1 MNENTIGKRIQALRK
16 ERGLTQKQL
25 ADAVG
30 VTPQAVS
37 KWETDESCPDITA
50 LPLLAGALGVSVD
63 ALLGGEGAAEVKT
76 GIVRDAGETARE
88 GGKTEKAFVWD
99 WSAGRIPAIFL
110 GVFIL
115 LAGVLLILMK
125 TNAEW
130 FGEIGFWDVVWPSAI
145 IFVGLS
151 GCCSR
156 DISGFSHG
164 ITAAGVIFLLR
175 NIGVIKGEGIWTIIL
190 AIVLVFVGLSIILHQ
205 FFRRHRKRSRVKF
218 SPGVKMNGKSGKF
231 KSEYSDADGF
241 INYNASF
248 GDDRIVCRAEK
259 IVGGKVNVSFGE
271 FTLDLRGVSE
281 FGENASLDLNVSFG
295 DAEVLLPKN
304 VRAEL
309 ATAGSFSGKGVTGM
323 PDPDAPYVLRVNAAV
338 SFGGLS
344 IKYDD

>member
-1 MNENTIGKRIQALRK
+1 MGDNTIGKRIQALRK
-16 ERGLTQKQL
+16 EREMTQKQL

-63 ALLGGEGAAEVKT
+63 ALLGGSAPEQPESVREAVVQEAAPDKKS
-76 GIVRDAGETARE
+76 GSRE
-88 GGKTEKAFVWD
+88 FT
-99 WSAGRIPAIFL
+99 WSWGAGRIPAIVF

-125 TNAEW
+125 TNPEW
-130 FGEIGFWDVVWPSAI
+130 FGDVGFWDMIWPGAI

-151 GCCSR
+151 GCFSR
-156 DISGFSHG
+156 DVSGFSLG

-309 ATAGSFSGKGVTGM
+309 ATAGSFSGKGVTGS
-323 PDPDAPYVLRVNAAV
+323 PDPVARYVLRVNAAV

-344 IKYDD
+344 IKYPD

>member
-1 MNENTIGKRIQALRK
+1 MSENTIGKRIQALRK
-16 ERGLTQKQL
+16 EREMTQKQL

-63 ALLGGEGAAEVKT
+63 ALLGGDGGEVKT
-76 GIVRDAGETARE
+76 GVVREANADD
-88 GGKTEKAFVWD
+88 GKKEKPFKWE

-110 GVFIL
+110 GIFIL

-130 FGEIGFWDVVWPSAI
+130 FGEIGFWDVIWPSAI

-156 DISGFSHG
+156 DISGFSLG

-175 NIGVIKGEGIWTIIL
+175 NVGVIKGEGIWTIIL

-205 FFRRHRKRSRVKF
+205 FFRRRRKRSFVKF
-218 SPGVKMNGKSGKF
+218 SPGVKINGKSEKF

-248 GDDRIVCRAEK
+248 GDDRIVCQAEK
-259 IVGGKVNVSFGE
+259 IVGGKMNVSFGE
-271 FTLDLRGVSE
+271 FTLDLRGVRE

-295 DAEVLLPKN
+295 DAELLLPKN

-309 ATAGSFSGKGVTGM
+309 ATAGSFSGKGVTGS
-323 PDPDAPYVLRVNAAV
+323 PDPDARYVLRVNAAV

-344 IKYDD
+344 IKYPD